1 MDGLALYLLNRLPT
15 KVVEKKRKLSPQLV
29 APTIE
34 TGVDYFCFRCRTHTT
49 VTSTSIIQCSSCDYR
64 ILEKKR
70 KDIVRI
76 NAV

>member
-1 MDGLALYLLNRLPT
+1 MNGLALYRLNRLPT
-15 KVVEKKRKLSPQLV
+15 KVVEKKRKLSPATV
-29 APTIE
+29 APTVE
-34 TGVDYFCFRCRTHTT
+34 TGVDYFCYRCRSHTT
-49 VTSTSIIQCSSCDYR
+49 VTSTSTIQCSSCDYR